1 MAFKTALPA
10 WNLLKGKTA
19 AVTGGTTGIGRAVV
33 LAYITQGCNV
43 AVNHLGLSKDEI
55 NRHSLLEEA
64 KALERQGIE
73 AGRILELPGD
83 VTSPETS
90 TDLIQEAVA
99 QWGQLDIFVANA
111 GVFKQAGFLKIQPQL
126 LDHSLDVNIK
136 GTFYGC
142 QAAAR
147 QMVKQGHG
155 GSIIGISSIS
165 ALLGG
170 GFQTHYTP
178 TKAAILSMMQSMA
191 IALGK
196 DRIRCNALMPGTIS
210 TQLADHDM
218 KNPAKKAALEA
229 RIPLGRIGN
238 PEDMAGPAIF
248 LACEPMSRYVNA
260 TGILADG
267 GMFSNLQ

>member
-1 MAFKTALPA
+1 MALPA

-19 AVTGGTTGIGRAVV
+19 AITGGTTGIGRAIV
-33 LAYITQGCNV
+33 LAYIMQGCNV
-43 AVNHLGLSKDEI
+43 AVNHLGRPQDEI
-55 NRHSLLEEA
+55 HQHSLLEEV
-64 KALERQGIE
+64 KTIGQKGIKT
-73 AGRILELPGD
+73 GKILELPGD
-83 VTSPETS
+83 VTSPDTS
-90 TDLIQEAVA
+90 TNLINEAVSK
-99 QWGQLDIFVANA
+99 WGKLDVFVANA
-111 GVFKQAGFLKIQPQL
+111 GVFKPAEIFKIEPSL

-136 GTFYGC
+136 GTFYSC

-147 QMVKQGHG
+147 QMAKQGHG
-155 GSIIGISSIS
+155 GSIIGISSVS

-196 DRIRCNALMPGTIS
+196 DKIRCNALMPGTIA

-218 KNPAKKAALEA
+218 KNPVKKAALEA

-238 PEDMAGPAIF
+238 AEDMAGPAVF
-248 LACEPMSRYVNA
+248 LACEEMSRYVNA

-267 GMFSNLQ
+267 GMYSNLQ